1 MLAVARVMDRTWRKM
16 PALIT
21 VAYHTA
27 CAWARSCARGA
38 GTSIL
43 TRARSRSTAPRT
55 ATRSP
60 RGCRANLSGAID
72 AGDGTLLGK
81 RLVTSEEL
89 PLIGGSP
96 VEDGILCGDFDA
108 GYELVRI
115 GPMTL
120 IRDDI
125 SVKGKVSFYTAQ
137 RFGGRLVDNDAIK
150 VLRA

>member
-1 MLAVARVMDRTWRKM
+1 V
-16 PALIT
+16 
-21 VAYHTA
+21 
-27 CAWARSCARGA
+27 
-38 GTSIL
+38 
-43 TRARSRSTAPRT
+43 
-55 ATRSP
+55 
-60 RGCRANLSGAID
+60 
-72 AGDGTLLGK
+72 
-81 RLVTSEEL
+81 VTSEEL